1 MPDFEKIMMNNE
13 TPEKIA
19 NFFVLHRDEESYLE
33 GWISMEPSLDEF
45 ISLVQE
51 EIEYSW
57 GAEDSNIADYN
68 LFHIDIED
76 KNNMKEIQDNNY
88 YLLVR
93 ERPEIF
99 IVVLHKS
106 IKYRIIEN
114 IPAVFE
120 WFMEIMS

>member
-1 MPDFEKIMMNNE
+1 MPEFEKIMNNFE
-13 TPEKIA
+13 PPEIIA

-33 GWISMEPSLDEF
+33 GWISMEPSLEEF
-45 ISLVQE
+45 KSLLQE

-57 GAEDSNIADYN
+57 GDEDSNIADYH
-68 LFHIDIED
+68 LFHIDIDD
-76 KNNMKEIQDNNY
+76 KNNMKEIQNNDY

-93 ERPEIF
+93 ERPDIF
-99 IVVLHKS
+99 IVVLHKN

-120 WFMEIMS
+120 WFMEIL